1 MSSTLQK
8 GWLTTRDGQ
17 NFAPA
22 TLVENVYTRSG
33 KPYDERVREYIQ
45 GLKSLSSTDIATLK
59 ANIGSLENKIETQN
73 EKIEILKNKTNN
85 FDDNLDDKLFIIDSA
100 DNVIAYIDGTG
111 INSIDFNIPN
121 SISLSEVKRSID
133 DVKTDM
139 ATIEADVNNRLKNFN
154 GNDDDTIL
162 FIIDKNNNVVA
173 YIDEF
178 GIHTTQISITEGMS
192 SGDDGDSFY
201 FTDKNDNVIAYID
214 GSGFHCIDFLID
226 DQNGTI
232 YLLKNAIENLFTSNA
247 TLQSNIQN
255 EAKTRGEEISRVE
268 GLIADEVDNRAQA
281 INDLNQTITD
291 KVDEEAELRKTAD
304 ATLQANIQ
312 SEANIRSE
320 AIGSLDRRIGV
331 VENKTQ
337 NLDSNEDTDGFYI
350 IDSADN
356 VIAYVNDLGIHTT
369 DVFIYDYNEN
379 GNRQVAS
386 LRDLG
391 PIKTNITTLT
401 SEVDNIKKDYK
412 KKQDI
417 VDSGDIETNKF
428 ISKVQQDTDGKIT
441 ITKDSVDFSNY
452 YTKENI
458 DTALTPI
465 QDKLE
470 TVSNVMDF
478 IGIFETLS
486 SLYEYS
492 NPNNGDVAVV
502 TDLAT
507 EYVYDSNKATWV
519 EFGNSTATST
529 AISHLQGVVG
539 TAGALPF
546 GEKSHKER
554 ITDLETE
561 LGDYK
566 TEQDNRDNAQE
577 TSHNA
582 LASALNYQG
591 EFTLETKPAGN
602 LGDIAVIDNVLNIYN
617 GTAWEAF
624 EGLSKKLYY
633 LDGTESGVYYFIDK
647 NDNVVAYIDG
657 DGLTVTNI
665 NIKTPVVPDG
675 ETANEEGQSTSSMIF
690 FKLTG
695 TATINDS
702 ILL

>member
-45 GLKSLSSTDIATLK
+45 GLKNLSSTDIATLK
-59 ANIGSLENKIETQN
+59 SDIGSLEGKIETQN
-73 EKIEILKNKTNN
+73 EKIETLKNKTNN

-121 SISLSEVKRSID
+121 SISLSEVKKSID
-133 DVKTDM
+133 GVKADV

-154 GNDDDTIL
+154 GNDDDTTL

-178 GIHTTQISITEGMS
+178 GIHTTQISVTEGMS
-192 SGDDGDSFY
+192 SENNDSFY
-201 FTDKNDNVIAYID
+201 FMDKNDNVIAYID

-232 YLLKNAIENLFTSNA
+232 YLLKNAIESLLTSDA
-247 TLQSNIQN
+247 TLQADIQS
-255 EAKTRGEEISRVE
+255 EVKTRKEEISRVE
-268 GLIADEVDNRAQA
+268 ELIADEADNRVQA

-291 KVDEEAELRKTAD
+291 KVNEEAELRKTAD

-320 AIGSLDRRIGV
+320 AIGSLDRRTSA

-337 NLDSNEDTDGFYI
+337 NLDSNEDTDGFYV

-356 VIAYVNDLGIHTT
+356 VIAYINDLGIHTT
-369 DVFIYDYNEN
+369 DVFVYDYNEN
-379 GNRQVAS
+379 GNKQVAS

-391 PIKTNITTLT
+391 PAKTNITTLT
-401 SEVDNIKKDYK
+401 NEVNNIKKDYK

-428 ISKVQQDTDGKIT
+428 ISKVQQDADGKIT
-441 ITKDSVDFSNY
+441 ITKNSVDFKDY

-458 DTALTPI
+458 DTVLSPI

-478 IGIFETLS
+478 IGVFETLS

-539 TAGALPF
+539 TTEALPS
-546 GEKSHKER
+546 GKKSHKER

-561 LGDYK
+561 LEDYK
-566 TEQDNRDNAQE
+566 TEQDNRDTAQE
-577 TSHNA
+577 TSHDA
-582 LASALNYQG
+582 LASALNYRG
-591 EFTLETKPAGN
+591 EFTSATEPTGN
-602 LGDIAVIDNVLNIYN
+602 LGDIAVIDNVLSIYN

-633 LDGTESGVYYFIDK
+633 LDGTEGGVYYFIDK
-647 NDNVVAYIDG
+647 EDNVIAYIDS

-675 ETANEEGQSTSSMIF
+675 ETANEKGQSASTMIF

-695 TATINDS
+695 TATVNDS